1 VCLPKKTG
9 IIPKR
14 FSESLSYANF
24 RVGGTRRNHHQEDK
38 NMPVRL
44 AVPKELVSGERR
56 VALDPTMAERFTKL
70 GAEVV
75 VEKGAGLSAFFSDEA
90 YGKSS
95 RLADDARALYAEA
108 DVVFKVQGPTLEEVE
123 LLRDGSTL
131 LAVLQPHR
139 NLEMVKRLRDKKITS
154 FGMELIPRISRAQSM
169 DVLSSQAAVAGYK
182 VALLAANLA
191 SGFFPMLTTAAGTI
205 RPSKVV
211 IVGAGVAGLQAI
223 ATCRRLG
230 AIVEAY
236 DIRPAARQEIESL
249 GAKMIDTGVSAEGEG
264 GYARELTAEEKQKQ
278 ADALARRV
286 AAANAVITT
295 AAIPGRPAPKII
307 TTAMVEAMK
316 PGSVIIDLA
325 AESGGNCE
333 LTQPGETVEHHGVV
347 IAGPLNIP
355 SSFPVPASEMY
366 AKNLYNFLSPM
377 IKDGNLNLDWSD
389 EVIAK
394 SALTRDGQ
402 VVHEPT
408 RKLLE
413 Q

>member
-1 VCLPKKTG
+1 M
-9 IIPKR
+9 II
-14 FSESLSYANF
+14 
-24 RVGGTRRNHHQEDK
+24 
-38 NMPVRL
+38 
-44 AVPKELVSGERR
+44 AVPKEIMTDERR
-56 VALDPTMAERFTKL
+56 VAATPETVAKYIKL
-70 GAEVV
+70 GFTVK
-75 VEKGAGLSAFFSDEA
+75 VEAGAGRGAFHSDEA
-90 YGKSS
+90 YAKAGATIETDVG
-95 RLADDARALYAEA
+95 RLWGEA
-108 DVVFKVQGPTLEEVE
+108 DLVLKVKEPIFNGALQQDEADLIRSGATLITFLHPATPSNHAMVE
-123 LLRDGSTL
+123 KLRSRNITALTMDG
-131 LAVLQPHR
+131 
-139 NLEMVKRLRDKKITS
+139 
-154 FGMELIPRISRAQSM
+154 IPRISRAQRMDALTSM
-169 DVLSSQAAVAGYK
+169 STLTGYK
-182 VALLAANLA
+182 AVL
-191 SGFFPMLTTAAGTI
+191 TAAAHLPVVLPMVGTAI
-205 RPSKVV
+205 GAIKPAMVLV
-211 IVGAGVAGLQAI
+211 VGAGVVGLQAI
-223 ATCRRLG
+223 ATAKRLG
-230 AIVEAY
+230 AMVEAY

-278 ADALARRV
+278 ADALARHI

-295 AAIPGRPAPKII
+295 AAIPGRPAPKIV

-316 PGSVIIDLA
+316 RGAVIVDLA

-333 LTQPGETVEHHGVV
+333 LTQPGETIEHNGVV

-377 IKDGNLNLDWSD
+377 IKDGALNLDWND

-402 VVHEPT
+402 VCHEPT

>member
-1 VCLPKKTG
+1 
-9 IIPKR
+9 
-14 FSESLSYANF
+14 
-24 RVGGTRRNHHQEDK
+24 
-38 NMPVRL
+38 MPVRM

-56 VALDPTMAERFTKL
+56 VALDPTMAERFAKL
-70 GAEVV
+70 GAEILI
-75 VEKGAGLSAFFSDEA
+75 EKGAGLSAFFADDSYA
-90 YGKSS
+90 KSS
-95 RLADDARALYAEA
+95 RLVEGAAALYAEA
-108 DVVFKVQGPTLEEVE
+108 DVVLKVQPPTLEEVE
-123 LLRDGSTL
+123 LLKDGTIL
-131 LAVLQPHR
+131 LGILQPHR
-139 NLEMVKRLRDKKITS
+139 NPELVKRLLAKNITS
-154 FGMELIPRISRAQSM
+154 FAMELIPRISSAQSM

-182 VALLAANLA
+182 VALLAANLC

-205 RPSKVV
+205 RPSKAV

-230 AIVEAY
+230 AMVEAY

-249 GAKMIDTGVSAEGEG
+249 GAKMIDTGVSAAGEG

-278 ADALARRV
+278 ADVLAKHI

-295 AAIPGRPAPKII
+295 AAIPGRDAPKII
-307 TTAMVEAMK
+307 TVAMVEAMK
-316 PGSVIIDLA
+316 RGAVIVDLA

-333 LTQPGETVEHHGVV
+333 LTRPGETYEHNGVV
-347 IAGPLNIP
+347 IAGPINIP

-377 IKDGNLNLDWSD
+377 FKDSALNLDWDD

-394 SALTRDGQ
+394 SALTRDGKIC
-402 VVHEPT
+402 HEPT

>member
-1 VCLPKKTG
+1 
-9 IIPKR
+9 
-14 FSESLSYANF
+14 
-24 RVGGTRRNHHQEDK
+24 
-38 NMPVRL
+38 MPVRM

-70 GAEVV
+70 GVEVL
-75 VEKGAGLSAFFSDEA
+75 VEKGAGLSAFFADDL
-90 YGKSS
+90 YGKTS
-95 RLADDARALYAEA
+95 RLVDGAKALYAEA
-108 DVVFKVQGPTLEEVE
+108 DVVLKVQPPSLEEVE
-123 LLRDGSTL
+123 LLKDGTIL
-131 LAVLQPHR
+131 LGILQPHR
-139 NLEMVKRLRDKKITS
+139 NADMVKRLRDKKITS
-154 FGMELIPRISRAQSM
+154 FAMELIPRISRAQSM

-223 ATCRRLG
+223 ATAKRLG
-230 AIVEAY
+230 AMVEAY

-278 ADALARRV
+278 ADALARHI

-295 AAIPGRPAPKII
+295 AAIPGRPAPKIV

-316 PGSVIIDLA
+316 RGAVIVDLA

-333 LTQPGETVEHHGVV
+333 LTQPGETIEHNGVV

-377 IKDGNLNLDWSD
+377 IKDGALNLDWND

-402 VVHEPT
+402 VCHEPT